1 MGGRRFLTMVLGGLM
16 ALNAI
21 GAAVPMMAAAEAAVQ
36 RDWDSSRHDEFNRAI
51 RAEHDRHESAIRA
64 IRDEYQSDHHELQ
77 IEMKKE
83 RERHEAEMK
92 EIHRKYFRHEADR
105 SD

>member
-1 MGGRRFLTMVLGGLM
+1 MGGRRFLTMVLGGMM

-21 GAAVPMMAAAEAAVQ
+21 GAVAPTMAAAEAVVQ
-36 RDWDSSRHDEFNRAI
+36 RDRDSYQNDEFNRAI
-51 RAEHDRHESAIRA
+51 RAEHDRHERAISA

-92 EIHRKYFRHEADR
+92 EIHRRYFRHETDR